1 MDLYFGEVHH
11 ATVMVSEE
19 RFWCEVLVSRVR
31 RFWIVMN
38 QTFFQDHN
46 RLCPWAEA
54 IPRTSQYHCMVFSC
68 RCLMSSHASS
78 KLLGI
83 IVQGC
88 TISKMFDISYVLG
101 TFDKDVAPKVSSI
114 ENNTMPPH
122 EGTRS
127 LSLLTKLTISH
138 WSKCAFWF
146 ECSNCSC
153 FGVVF
158 WCWWWLVAKSKIS
171 IVVGCGIHCYLTPSK
186 KVSYVLNY
194 SSKMMKNHQVM

>member
-1 MDLYFGEVHH
+1 
-11 ATVMVSEE
+11 
-19 RFWCEVLVSRVR
+19 
-31 RFWIVMN
+31 
-38 QTFFQDHN
+38 
-46 RLCPWAEA
+46 
-54 IPRTSQYHCMVFSC
+54 
-68 RCLMSSHASS
+68 
-78 KLLGI
+78 
-83 IVQGC
+83 
-88 TISKMFDISYVLG
+88 
-101 TFDKDVAPKVSSI
+101 
-114 ENNTMPPH
+114 MPPH
-122 EGTRS
+122 EGTKS